1 MRMTASWSG
10 PWTHRIQGCGAID
23 TRPHAGSP
31 LNVIP
36 TTSIGPPCSELSRHG
51 LANAERVERLVRRP
65 TLKAPARAGFAM
77 LRVENEET
85 DSRSNKETDQ
95 ESKKDRRSDRL
106 TIKTPYKV
114 WRGQRL
120 GRHFFAILPD
130 SWRQRPCCPVSPSA
144 KPRNVKDYSSGARK
158 PELRGTAWW
167 SWQDSNQQANGYEQW
182 MTRYVER
189 VASVSEPEQLM
200 LTRPCDRCIEEA
212 GDTDSARKPT
222 IDSRFDEAWREE
234 SQ

>member
-65 TLKAPARAGFAM
+65 TLTAPARAGFAM

-106 TIKTPYKV
+106 TIKTPYKGLT
-114 WRGQRL
+114 RPETARAFSATMADFG
-120 GRHFFAILPD
+120 
-130 SWRQRPCCPVSPSA
+130 RQRPRHLASPTA
-144 KPRNVKDYSSGARK
+144 KPRIVRWHFGRLGPIPGDRDRALPRLRRQSRGKSKTIPAA
-158 PELRGTAWW
+158 PENRSCAGVRGGEC
-167 SWQDSNQQANGYEQW
+167 SCNEP
-182 MTRYVER
+182 
-189 VASVSEPEQLM
+189 VS
-200 LTRPCDRCIEEA
+200 T
-212 GDTDSARKPT
+212 GN
-222 IDSRFDEAWREE
+222 SRQNAK
-234 SQ
+234 

>member
-1 MRMTASWSG
+1 MTVRGGGVPASKPWLLCRGKEWVRRLGASPPMRMTASWSG

-65 TLKAPARAGFAM
+65 TLTAPARAGFAM

-106 TIKTPYKV
+106 TIKTHTRFGEARD
-114 WRGQRL
+114 WAAI
-120 GRHFFAILPD
+120 FADDGLFRATETGF
-130 SWRQRPCCPVSPSA
+130 SRVSLA
-144 KPRNVKDYSSGARK
+144 KAPGS
-158 PELRGTAWW
+158 
-167 SWQDSNQQANGYEQW
+167 
-182 MTRYVER
+182 
-189 VASVSEPEQLM
+189 
-200 LTRPCDRCIEEA
+200 
-212 GDTDSARKPT
+212 
-222 IDSRFDEAWREE
+222 
-234 SQ
+234 

>member
-65 TLKAPARAGFAM
+65 TLTAPARAGFAM

-106 TIKTPYKV
+106 R
-114 WRGQRL
+114 RGQRL
-120 GRHFFAILPD
+120 GGLF
-130 SWRQRPCCPVSPSA
+130 SRQWPIPADRDRASPRLRRQSHGKLKTIPSA
-144 KPRNVKDYSSGARK
+144 PGNRNCAGV
-158 PELRGTAWW
+158 RGGPGRTRTCNQAIIAPTAI
-167 SWQDSNQQANGYEQW
+167 S
-182 MTRYVER
+182 
-189 VASVSEPEQLM
+189 
-200 LTRPCDRCIEEA
+200 
-212 GDTDSARKPT
+212 
-222 IDSRFDEAWREE
+222 
-234 SQ
+234 

>member
-65 TLKAPARAGFAM
+65 TLTAPARAGFAM

-114 WRGQRL
+114 WRGQRP
-120 GRHFFAILPD
+120 GG
-130 SWRQRPCCPVSPSA
+130 
-144 KPRNVKDYSSGARK
+144 NSG
-158 PELRGTAWW
+158 GT
-167 SWQDSNQQANGYEQW
+167 
-182 MTRYVER
+182 V
-189 VASVSEPEQLM
+189 
-200 LTRPCDRCIEEA
+200 
-212 GDTDSARKPT
+212 
-222 IDSRFDEAWREE
+222 
-234 SQ
+234 

>member
-1 MRMTASWSG
+1 MTVRGGGVPASKPWLLCRGKEWVRRLGASPPMRMTASWSG

-65 TLKAPARAGFAM
+65 TLTAPARAGFAM

-120 GRHFFAILPD
+120 GGH
-130 SWRQRPCCPVSPSA
+130 SWRHLPI
-144 KPRNVKDYSSGARK
+144 PRYRDRA
-158 PELRGTAWW
+158 
-167 SWQDSNQQANGYEQW
+167 
-182 MTRYVER
+182 MR
-189 VASVSEPEQLM
+189 VCGGKA
-200 LTRPCDRCIEEA
+200 A
-212 GDTDSARKPT
+212 
-222 IDSRFDEAWREE
+222 E
-234 SQ
+234 S